1 MNNKQLNIKK
11 INEMAFIYNA
21 LSHGWTVRK
30 LNNKTY
36 KFHKKGIEVNLNRF
50 ITKNLSLENIFN

>member
-21 LSHGWTVRK
+21 LSHGWTVKK

-36 KFHKKGIEVNLNRF
+36 KFYKKGIRVNLNSF
-50 ITKNLSLENIFN
+50 VTKNLSLDNIFN